1 MNKEYFI
8 KEPNLPTNKVSCV
21 LVDYRINKESEK
33 TLNNYGIKV
42 LKTAKLNNLYDAVDG
57 HPDMQIHHLG
67 DNLFVCE
74 KTLLSYYHKLMPDA
88 NILPGIEIHNKYPY
102 DIAFNAC
109 KVGNFL
115 FHNFN
120 FTDYQILEY
129 YKTNGVK
136 LINVKQGYSK
146 CSICVI
152 NENAIITSDVKIAE
166 KARENGL
173 DALFYNNNQI
183 ILKELSNGFVGGIS
197 GLIDKNMLAIN
208 GNIGKLDDNQ
218 RLLDFCQKYQVNL
231 LSLYDGIP
239 EDIGS
244 ILPIK
249 QL

>member
-8 KEPNLPTNKVSCV
+8 KTPNIPTGKVSCV
-21 LVDYRINKESEK
+21 LVDYRINETSEMA
-33 TLNNYGIKV
+33 LMNQGIKV
-42 LKTAKLNNLYDAVDG
+42 LKTAKLNSLYESVDG

-67 DNLFVCE
+67 NNLFVCE
-74 KTLLSYYHKLMPDA
+74 KTLLSYYKNLIPDA
-88 NILPGIEIHNKYPY
+88 NILPGIELCEKYPY

-109 KVGNFL
+109 RVGNFL
-115 FHNFN
+115 FHYLN
-120 FTDYQILEY
+120 FTDYNILEY

-146 CSICVI
+146 CSVCVI
-152 NENAIITSDVKIAE
+152 NENAIITSDIKIAE

-173 DALFYNNNQI
+173 DALFYDNTQI
-183 ILKELSNGFVGGIS
+183 ILKKLSKGFVGGIS
-197 GLIDKNMLAIN
+197 GLIDKNTLAIN
-208 GNIGKLDDNQ
+208 GNIEKLYNSE
-218 RLLDFCQKYQVNL
+218 RLLYFCQMHQISI

>member
-8 KEPNLPTNKVSCV
+8 KEPNIPSNKVTCV

-33 TLNNYGIKV
+33 TLKNHGIKV
-42 LKTAKLNNLYDAVDG
+42 LKTAKSNNLYESVDG

-67 DNLFVCE
+67 EDLFVCE
-74 KTLLSYYHKLMPDA
+74 KTLLSYYQKLIPDA
-88 NILPGIEIHNKYPY
+88 NILPGIKLSDKYPY

-115 FHNFN
+115 FHNLN

-146 CSICVI
+146 CSVCVI
-152 NENAIITSDVKIAE
+152 NEKAIITSDVKIAE

-183 ILKELSNGFVGGIS
+183 ILKELSNGFIGGIC
-197 GLIDKNMLAIN
+197 GLIDRNMLAIN
-208 GNIGKLDDNQ
+208 GNVDKLDDNK
-218 RLLDFCQKYQVNL
+218 RLLDFCQNYQVDL
-231 LSLYDGIP
+231 ISLHDGIP

>member
-8 KEPNLPTNKVSCV
+8 KTPNIPTGKVSCV
-21 LVDYRINKESEK
+21 LVDYRINKTSENALK
-33 TLNNYGIKV
+33 NRGIKV
-42 LKTAKLNNLYDAVDG
+42 LKTAKLNSLYESVDG

-67 DNLFVCE
+67 NNLFACE
-74 KTLLSYYHKLMPDA
+74 ETLLSYYQNLIPDA
-88 NILPGIEIHNKYPY
+88 EILPGVKLCEKYPY

-109 KVGNFL
+109 RVGNFL
-115 FHNFN
+115 FHNLN
-120 FTDYQILEY
+120 FTDCRILEY

-146 CSICVI
+146 CSVCVI
-152 NENAIITSDVKIAE
+152 NEKTIITSDIKMSE
-166 KARENGL
+166 KAKENGL
-173 DALFYNNNQI
+173 DALFYDNTQI
-183 ILKELSNGFVGGIS
+183 ILKNLSKGFVGGIS
-197 GLIDKNMLAIN
+197 GLIDKNILAIN
-208 GNIGKLDDNQ
+208 GNIKKLDNNK
-218 RLLDFCQKYQVNL
+218 RLLDFCQNHHVSI